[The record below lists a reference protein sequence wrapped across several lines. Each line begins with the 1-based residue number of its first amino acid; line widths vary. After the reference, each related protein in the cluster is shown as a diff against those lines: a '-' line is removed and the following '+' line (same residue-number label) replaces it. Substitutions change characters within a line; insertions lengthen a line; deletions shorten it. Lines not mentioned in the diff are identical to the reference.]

1 MPPTHTPAAP
11 TPPAALARAMH
22 GVIEPINSIAY
33 FSAQLAE
40 AWQDAGLEPLTQGY
54 FGGRSAPLGQVGAS
68 VVAATFYNF
77 HPSVVAMGVP
87 SAWEVASPG
96 RVLEIRATGIQ
107 ATFESLAVPTDGVE
121 EATTLAREAAQGIS
135 VAGRPLA
142 AANREV
148 AASGAP
154 LADLW
159 QALTTLREHR
169 GDGHVAV
176 LTAEGVNPVEA
187 LVLYAAWEERIS
199 RRFLQATRGWDDDAW
214 ESAQTFLAG
223 RGLVDDDGH
232 LTDAGVAYR
241 DRLEDRTDALAGSP
255 WETLGE
261 DATRRLWHLLQP
273 IAAIAGTAYPRPWTV
288 PDQIPA

>member
-1 MPPTHTPAAP
+1 VPPTTETPA
-11 TPPAALARAMH
+11 TPAGLARAMH

-40 AWQDAGLEPLTQGY
+40 AWQEAGLEPFTQGY

-87 SAWEVASPG
+87 SAWDVASPA
-96 RVLEIRATGIQ
+96 RLLELRAAGMQ
-107 ATFESLAVPTDGVE
+107 ATFEALEVPMNDVE
-121 EATTLAREAAQGIS
+121 EATTLARHAAQGITF
-135 VAGRPLA
+135 AGRPLA
-142 AANREV
+142 AANNDV
-148 AASGAP
+148 VASGAP

-169 GDGHVAV
+169 GDGHTAV
-176 LTAEGVNPVEA
+176 LTAERVHPVEA

-214 ESAQTFLAG
+214 ESAQRSLAD
-223 RGLVDDDGH
+223 RGLVGDDGH
-232 LTDAGVAYR
+232 LTDAGVAHR
-241 DRLEDRTDALAGSP
+241 DRLEERTDELAASP
-255 WETLGE
+255 WAALGE

-273 IAAIAGTAYPRPWTV
+273 IAATAGAAYPRPWVV
-288 PDQIPA
+288 PDQMLA